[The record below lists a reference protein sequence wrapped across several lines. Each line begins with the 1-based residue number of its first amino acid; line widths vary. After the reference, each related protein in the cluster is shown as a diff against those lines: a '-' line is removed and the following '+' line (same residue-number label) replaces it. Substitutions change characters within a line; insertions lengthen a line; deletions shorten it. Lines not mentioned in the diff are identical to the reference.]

1 MSSKEWIH
9 ERFASLLG
17 FSEDTSVEF
26 ILMIGKY
33 LRNINHWSY
42 YYIAQKAKSIDEIS
56 NALTDFGFPA
66 SNESHAFASNLFEKY
81 SSFYESS
88 KVRNKII
95 NIYSYVLESESG
107 KYET

>member
-33 LRNINHWSY
+33 LEIYDNNILF
-42 YYIAQKAKSIDEIS
+42 YIARKAKSIDEIS
-56 NALTDFGFPA
+56 KALTDFGFPS
-66 SNESHAFASNLFEKY
+66 SNESHTFAANLFEKH
-81 SSFYESS
+81 SPFYEASI
-88 KVRNKII
+88 VRQILFII
-95 NIYSYVLESESG
+95 FLRFRLR
-107 KYET
+107 KWKK